1 MGLLF
6 MILYPLITFISC
18 TAYWPQIK
26 KLMKSSSGSPDF
38 CLKTWF
44 LWVLESVVIA
54 GYAYFTMSDLIFAVT
69 ACVPLVL
76 DCIIIYLVLRNRFVR
91 TGQASGTV
99 DALGLWLRMTAYDM
113 MTKQQ
118 ALFVRVKSDAPRV
131 RD

>member
-1 MGLLF
+1 

-54 GYAYFTMSDLIFAVT
+54 GYDYFTMSDLIFAVT
-69 ACVPLVL
+69 ACVPLV
-76 DCIIIYLVLRNRFVR
+76 R

-99 DALGLWLRMTAYDM
+99 DALGLWLKMTVYDM

>member
-6 MILYPLITFISC
+6 MISYPLITFISC

-38 CLKTWF
+38 CLKVF
-44 LWVLESVVIA
+44 VGVESVVIA

-69 ACVPLVL
+69 ACVPFVL
-76 DCIIIYLVLRNRFVR
+76 YCIIIYLVLRNVLCALGRQVAR
-91 TGQASGTV
+91 R
-99 DALGLWLRMTAYDM
+99 ALGLWLRMTAYDM